1 MLLLASYVLYI
12 LNLNCNDSYVDFVW
26 TCMCLQQYFLLHSLC
41 NDSIRYVA
49 DQDLRD
55 VTVNSLCVMGLPRF
69 HIESYVEG
77 LERGSVNGVH
87 LKFSWCC
94 EESHGAVGLWERGA

>member
-94 EESHGAVGLWERGA
+94 E